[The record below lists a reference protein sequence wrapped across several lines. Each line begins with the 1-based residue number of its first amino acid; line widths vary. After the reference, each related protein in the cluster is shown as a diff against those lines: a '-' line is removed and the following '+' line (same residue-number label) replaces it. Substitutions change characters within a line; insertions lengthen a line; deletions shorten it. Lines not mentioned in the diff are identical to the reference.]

1 MSGSGH
7 AAYFSSLEKTIK
19 VALALYLMLAITGCG
34 LLLAGVGTA
43 WNAFRG
49 VTDGAFYAALLS
61 VVAFT
66 GIYAAVSRIH
76 WLGELHIW
84 LDRRFFGFLEKSNDI
99 IFQAVVRVLES
110 EDQSAARDLG
120 SEEKYSMIH
129 SVFSRLAEN
138 FHLFDELMRSGIFRA
153 WIWYWVLNY
162 GTFTFSVLTLGAF
175 AAMLSGG
182 GPPARSMF
190 TVCWSAA
197 LLHLAVNIILGNHL
211 TRMTRQVSESIVLA
225 YKPQI
230 TSMLRE
236 SFAR

>member
-7 AAYFSSLEKTIK
+7 YAYFSSLEKTIK
-19 VALALYLMLAITGCG
+19 IALAFYLLV
-34 LLLAGVGTA
+34 LLIGSALLIAGVGPA
-43 WNAFRG
+43 WRTLRG
-49 VTDGAFYAALLS
+49 ISDGAFYASLLAL
-61 VVAFT
+61 VGFT
-66 GIYAAVSRIH
+66 GLYTVVSRIH

-110 EDQSAARDLG
+110 DEQSTAKDLG
-120 SEEKYSMIH
+120 SDERYSMIH
-129 SVFSRLAEN
+129 SVFLRLAEN
-138 FHLFDELMRSGIFRA
+138 FRLFDELMESGIFRA

-162 GTFTFSVLTLGAF
+162 GTFTFSILTLGAF
-175 AAMLSGG
+175 ITMLAGG
-182 GPPARSMF
+182 DPQARTLF

-197 LLHLAVNIILGNHL
+197 LVHLGVNIVLGNYL
-211 TRMTRQVSESIVLA
+211 TRMTRKVSESIVLT